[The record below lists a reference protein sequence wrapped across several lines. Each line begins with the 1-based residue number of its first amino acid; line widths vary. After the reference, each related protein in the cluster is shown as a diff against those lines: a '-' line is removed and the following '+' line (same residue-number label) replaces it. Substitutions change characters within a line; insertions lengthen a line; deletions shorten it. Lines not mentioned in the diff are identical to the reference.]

1 MPPSTSSSVGNVVEV
16 VDIMPIDSW
25 GGPSLTICNA
35 SGIEIAIVPLLWT
48 QGIAE
53 TYGDLAE
60 ILEPVFEDE
69 RDLGHDDD
77 DTPWQW
83 QVLPRGQLLSNED
96 RLYAGEFVL
105 RRSGVRSALVPSF
118 ASAPPTSTSRSES
131 SQASSHSDKSDS
143 RSEKSAKC
151 NGDTGETEFE
161 MHCFIKPTITTQN
174 RPFTAALAKFHG
186 KRIKW
191 DGERPNH
198 PSAALARIRYAQTLG
213 QRFCLIKKVIVPPW
227 KPTRRSV
234 PSPEV
239 TPRATKRVKRD
250 FTAAENVG
258 GDSASPSPAAHR
270 HGHLEV
276 DIGIVL
282 ASAMS
287 ELGYTETIASDL
299 AAAVARTEAAVQ
311 PTLPLGSDVESAIAA
326 HGKAYSTD
334 KAEQLESDD
343 VGQASAV
350 QALMAYPL
358 HQDEKDGALSLEVA
372 ASRLIGRALAEAQR
386 LLQARDPS
394 LAAIDEGNA
403 LSAAAFGMKSLIVKG
418 IDASA
423 GEGQPASVHLL
434 AVAAE
439 YKSNTAPPL
448 TGPVF
453 DG

>member
-1 MPPSTSSSVGNVVEV
+1 
-16 VDIMPIDSW
+16 
-25 GGPSLTICNA
+25 
-35 SGIEIAIVPLLWT
+35 
-48 QGIAE
+48 
-53 TYGDLAE
+53 
-60 ILEPVFEDE
+60 
-69 RDLGHDDD
+69 
-77 DTPWQW
+77 
-83 QVLPRGQLLSNED
+83 
-96 RLYAGEFVL
+96 
-105 RRSGVRSALVPSF
+105 
-118 ASAPPTSTSRSES
+118 
-131 SQASSHSDKSDS
+131 
-143 RSEKSAKC
+143 
-151 NGDTGETEFE
+151 
-161 MHCFIKPTITTQN
+161 
-174 RPFTAALAKFHG
+174 
-186 KRIKW
+186 
-191 DGERPNH
+191 
-198 PSAALARIRYAQTLG
+198 
-213 QRFCLIKKVIVPPW
+213 
-227 KPTRRSV
+227 
-234 PSPEV
+234 
-239 TPRATKRVKRD
+239 
-250 FTAAENVG
+250 
-258 GDSASPSPAAHR
+258 
-270 HGHLEV
+270 
-276 DIGIVL
+276 
-282 ASAMS
+282 MS